1 VGKIT
6 MIVVNKQQYLK
17 ELAHLTLLNCLN
29 ANGIIRFKYNQ
40 KLKQKR
46 KGINMTEEQARQE
59 FDNLRNDDEHFDNQW
74 GCNDYEQQ
82 EKSFYEWCSLYDDLK
97 HITQKEVA

>member
-1 VGKIT
+1 
-6 MIVVNKQQYLK
+6 
-17 ELAHLTLLNCLN
+17 
-29 ANGIIRFKYNQ
+29 
-40 KLKQKR
+40 
-46 KGINMTEEQARQE
+46 MTEEQARQE

-97 HITQKEVA
+97 HITQKEVV